1 MALADALKP
10 IAAARGVSMGTLA
23 LAWVLAWPGLT
34 AAIVG
39 ARSPAQVDGWIE
51 AATFELTPADMAE
64 IAAAIEATGAGQGPA
79 KP

>member
-1 MALADALKP
+1 
-10 IAAARGVSMGTLA
+10 MGTLA

-51 AATFELTPADMAE
+51 AARFELGDADMAE